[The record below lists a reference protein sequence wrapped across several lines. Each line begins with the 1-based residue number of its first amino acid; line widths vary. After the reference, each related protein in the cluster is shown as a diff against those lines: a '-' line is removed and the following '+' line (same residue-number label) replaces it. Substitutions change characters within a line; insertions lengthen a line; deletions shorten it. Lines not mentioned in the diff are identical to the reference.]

1 MGLGNFFNHRLH
13 RGAIFKAA
21 NGTIRQRFGVIEE
34 MKQQIRFC
42 VSTDGTRI
50 AYATV
55 GEGPPLVRASTYL
68 THLEYDWNSPVWRH
82 WLMDLAQHY
91 TLIRHDQRGCG
102 LSDWN
107 VKELSIDAWVRDIE
121 TVVDTLGLEYFPL
134 LGPSQG
140 GAVAI
145 AYTVRHPEKV
155 SHLIL
160 YGAYARGRFHRT
172 PAQKQFEEAHTML
185 NLIKVGWG
193 RDNPAFRQVFTT
205 LFIPEG
211 TPEQISWFNDLQRI
225 STSPE
230 NAVRMETAFYNINV
244 SDLAPKVTVPTLV
257 LHARDDAMV
266 AFEEGR
272 QLAAMIPNARFV
284 PLESKNHL
292 LLENEP
298 AWQRFLDEV
307 LGFISQEA
315 TEFFH
320 PQHQAIP
327 LQLTN
332 ELTNRESQVLDLI
345 AQGFNNKQ
353 IAARLFITPKT
364 VRNHV
369 SNIYKKLQV
378 ANRAQAIIKAHE
390 AGMGRGRL

>member
-1 MGLGNFFNHRLH
+1 
-13 RGAIFKAA
+13 
-21 NGTIRQRFGVIEE
+21 VIEE

-42 VSTDGTRI
+42 VSPDGTRL

-82 WLMDLAQHY
+82 WLTDLAQHY

-102 LSDWN
+102 LSDWD
-107 VKELSIDAWVRDIE
+107 VKELSMDAWIRDLE
-121 TVVDTLGLEYFPL
+121 TVVDTLDLERFPL

-145 AYTVRHPEKV
+145 AYAVRHPERV
-155 SHLIL
+155 SHLVL

-172 PAQKQFEEAHTML
+172 PAQKQFDEAYTLLDLM
-185 NLIKVGWG
+185 KVGWG

-205 LFIPEG
+205 LFMPEG
-211 TPEQISWFNDLQRI
+211 TPEQITWFNDLQRI

-230 NAVRMETAFYNINV
+230 NAVKMETAFYYIDV
-244 SDLAPKVTVPTLV
+244 SDLLPKVTVPTLV

-272 QLAAMIPNARFV
+272 HLAAMIPNARFV

-292 LLENEP
+292 LLESEP

-307 LGFISQEA
+307 IDFTSTA
-315 TEFFH
+315 VTEFSVPPH
-320 PQHQAIP
+320 KAVP
-327 LQLTN
+327 LQLTD
-332 ELTNRESQVLDLI
+332 ELTNRENQVLDLV

-353 IAARLFITPKT
+353 IAERLFISSKT

-369 SNIYKKLQV
+369 SNIYSKLQV
-378 ANRAQAIIKAHE
+378 ANRAQAIVKARE
-390 AGMGRGRL
+390 AGMGRGRS

>member
-1 MGLGNFFNHRLH
+1 
-13 RGAIFKAA
+13 
-21 NGTIRQRFGVIEE
+21 

-42 VSTDGTRI
+42 SSSNGTRI

-82 WLMDLAQHY
+82 WLTDLAQHH
-91 TLIRHDQRGCG
+91 TFIRHDQRGCG

-107 VKELSIDAWVRDIE
+107 VNEFSTDAWVRDLE
-121 TVVDTLGLEYFPL
+121 TVVDTLGLERFPI

-145 AYTVRHPEKV
+145 AYAVRHPERV
-155 SHLIL
+155 SHLVL

-172 PAQKQFEEAHTML
+172 TSHEQDEEAHAL
-185 NLIKVGWG
+185 INLMKIGWG

-205 LFIPEG
+205 LFMPEG
-211 TPEQISWFNDLQRI
+211 KPKQISWFNDLQRI

-230 NAVRMETAFYNINV
+230 NAVRMETAFYNIDV
-244 SDLAPKVTVPTLV
+244 SDLLPEVTVPTLV

-266 AFEEGR
+266 PFEEGR
-272 QLAAMIPNARFV
+272 QLATMIPNARFV

-292 LLENEP
+292 LLKNEP

-307 LGFISQEA
+307 LDFISIGA
-315 TEFFH
+315 TERFH
-320 PQHQAIP
+320 SRHKDVQ
-327 LQLTN
+327 LQLTD
-332 ELTNRESQVLDLI
+332 ELTNRESQVLELI
-345 AQGFNNKQ
+345 AQGLNNKQ
-353 IAARLFITPKT
+353 IAERLFISPKT

-369 SNIYKKLQV
+369 SNIYSKLQV
-378 ANRAQAIIKAHE
+378 VNRAQAIVKARE